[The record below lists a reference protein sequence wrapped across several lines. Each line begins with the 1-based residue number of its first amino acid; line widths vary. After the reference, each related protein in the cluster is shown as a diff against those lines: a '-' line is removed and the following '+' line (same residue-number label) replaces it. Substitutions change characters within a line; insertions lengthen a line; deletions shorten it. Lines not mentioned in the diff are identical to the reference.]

1 MFDWGVHTTKD
12 DLRAEARARRRNV
25 TDPVGS
31 GALMATHVMDVLER
45 CECVAVYLSYGQE
58 PSTEPLIELLRANGI
73 VVLVPRVVGEEL
85 ELCELADDTVFEVH
99 GLGMREPTGPVSESL
114 PDAVIMPA
122 LAVDLAGHR
131 LGKGKGYFDRYLAST
146 PNSVLRIVFVYDDD
160 VIDDVPSEPHDEPVN
175 IIVTERRLI
184 ASS

>member
-1 MFDWGVHTTKD
+1 MRTTKD

-31 GALMATHVMDVLER
+31 GVLMATHVMDVLER

-73 VVLVPRVVGEEL
+73 TVLVPRVVGDGL
-85 ELCELADDTVFEVH
+85 ELCELADDAAFEVH
-99 GLGMREPTGPVSESL
+99 ELGMREPTGPVSASL
-114 PDAVIMPA
+114 PDALILPA

-131 LGKGKGYFDRYLAST
+131 LGKGKGYFDRYLARVPS
-146 PNSVLRIVFVYDDD
+146 SVLRIAFVYDDD
-160 VIDDVPSEPHDEPVN
+160 VIEDVPVESHDEPVN